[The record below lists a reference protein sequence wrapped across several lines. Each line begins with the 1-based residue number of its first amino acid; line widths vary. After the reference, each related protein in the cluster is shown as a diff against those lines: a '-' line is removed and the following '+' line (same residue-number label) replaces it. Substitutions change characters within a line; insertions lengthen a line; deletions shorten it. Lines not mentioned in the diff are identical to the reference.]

1 MTLEHVFFFK
11 KNVKSVLMQLGH
23 YLAMRTSN
31 QDIQFQKYNGESIIF
46 FKKTYKKHEKHRFQ
60 RRKGQYYLLKTCFYD
75 YKCS

>member
-11 KNVKSVLMQLGH
+11 KNVQSVLMQLGH

-46 FKKTYKKHEKHRFQ
+46 FKKNLQEA
-60 RRKGQYYLLKTCFYD
+60 
-75 YKCS
+75 